1 MTKKLA
7 PIAASAVA
15 ALVLTGIASGGNH
28 AKPAKMT
35 FTAVLNIGQEKP
47 VPKGAKSG
55 ASGKFTATVN
65 GTAITWK
72 LTFSHLT
79 GSATAAHIHA
89 GKKGVAGAVLVPL
102 CGPCT
107 SPASGTGTL
116 TTDQLNQMK
125 AGTTYVNVHTAKNPG
140 GEIRGQIKMSM

>member
-1 MTKKLA
+1 MKKFA
-7 PIAASAVA
+7 PIIALGVA
-15 ALVLTGIASGGNH
+15 ALAISGGATGATH
-28 AKPAKMT
+28 TKSAKMT

-55 ASGKFTATVN
+55 AAGKFTATVN
-65 GTAITWK
+65 GSAISWK

-79 GSATAAHIHA
+79 GPATAAHIHA
-89 GKKGVAGAVLVPL
+89 GKKGVPGPVIVPL

-107 SPASGTGTL
+107 SPASGSGTL
-116 TTDQLNQMK
+116 TSAQLSQMK
-125 AGTTYVNVHTAKNPG
+125 SGGTYVNVHTAKNQG

>member
-1 MTKKLA
+1 VALG
-7 PIAASAVA
+7 VA
-15 ALVLTGIASGGNH
+15 ALVVSGVATGATH
-28 AKPAKMT
+28 ARSKTKMT

-55 ASGKFTATVN
+55 AAGKFTATVN
-65 GTAITWK
+65 GTSITWK

-79 GSATAAHIHA
+79 GPVTAAHIHT
-89 GKKGVAGAVLVPL
+89 GKKGVSGPVIVPL

-116 TTDQLNQMK
+116 TSAQLAQMK
-125 AGTTYVNVHTAKNPG
+125 AGTTYANVHTAKNAG